1 MPHHH
6 GHGPHGHAPH
16 KFDPGNV
23 ARLDAPHRRQSFPPE
38 VYLAAL
44 APRPGLRLAD
54 LGCGTGY
61 FTFPVLDALAGEGTF
76 YAVDTSPE
84 MLVVLG
90 ERLRTHPHGARV
102 QAVQSSESTVPL
114 PDGCVD
120 AVVMGALFHEL
131 EDRAA
136 FLAEVRR
143 LLAPGGRVLV
153 ADWDRRPGQEGEAEH
168 GPPYEH
174 RVPREETDA
183 ALGAAGFGAV
193 QDHEGFH
200 DAYLLSAQRR

>member
-1 MPHHH
+1 MPHDHGHH
-6 GHGPHGHAPH
+6 GHGAH
-16 KFDPGNV
+16 KFDPQNL
-23 ARLDAPHRRQSFPPE
+23 ARLDSPGRRASFPPAA
-38 VYLAAL
+38 YLAAI

-61 FTFPVLDALAGEGTF
+61 FTFPVLDAVAGEGTF
-76 YAVDTSPE
+76 FAVDTSPE
-84 MLVVLG
+84 MLAALG
-90 ERLRTHPHGARV
+90 ERLRAHPHGARV
-102 QAVQSSESTVPL
+102 QPVQSRESAVPL

-120 AVVMGALFHEL
+120 AVVLGALFHEL

-174 RVPREETDA
+174 RVPREETEA
-183 ALGAAGFGAV
+183 ALGAAGFEAV
-193 QDHEGFH
+193 QAHAGYR
-200 DAYLLSAQRR
+200 DAYLLSARRG